1 MDYKKIMIRLNNAL
15 NQIDLAYSDIAK
27 KNGLTFNSLMLLYIV
42 NDSVNVTQKQICDR
56 LHLPKSTVHSIL
68 KNFISK
74 NLLVLVNG
82 SNKKEKYIHFTT
94 SGIQQLEKVFKEIEL
109 FESNILSTLGVEKC
123 SQLITISEQLSSIVE
138 NEIIGIENTGGN
150 KNGN

>member
-1 MDYKKIMIRLNNAL
+1 MTRLNNAL
-15 NQIDLAYSDIAK
+15 SQIDLAYSDIAK

-109 FESNILSTLGVEKC
+109 FESNILSTLGVKKC